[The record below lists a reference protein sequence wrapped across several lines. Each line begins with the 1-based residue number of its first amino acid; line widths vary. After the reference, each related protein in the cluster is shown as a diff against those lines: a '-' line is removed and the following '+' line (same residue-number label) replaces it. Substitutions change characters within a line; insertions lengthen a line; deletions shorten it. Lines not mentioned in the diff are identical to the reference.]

1 MSASILDWLPAPP
14 PDGSGDRPP
23 RICLL
28 GIGGSLQPASQ
39 EVPFRTGHSR
49 MTNIFSHYHL
59 NDATWFVLSLLL
71 ILAVFFRFNRLW
83 SLRNLDLLLLLAIS
97 PGLLFLTEEYRKVDS
112 NAGYV
117 WLFVCSGA
125 ILLRLFVDSRFK
137 RRPPLDQNLNASGLG
152 LLCVAAFAFQVT
164 RVVTEPMPESTLATV
179 QVAGDMLRRQDTSR
193 GGELTPKGE
202 SAKPVTGPAT
212 RVVAAVGGVAPA
224 SMVAGASGIRV
235 EIIAARL
242 IACLS
247 HLAVILGLIFLGR
260 KHLGDVK
267 LGVAM
272 ATLYLLMPSTALKVS
287 NVNHILPAAFVIW
300 ALVYYHKPMVAG
312 GLMGL
317 ACGTVFFPAFLLPLW
332 MVFYGRQ
339 GSIRFGLALGITAA
353 VLLSTFALT
362 AADSQSFQRQFVGSI
377 DWSVLQLQTDLGLG
391 FWSSDWIAYRLPV
404 MAGFLVMVG
413 VLAVFPRKKNIEH
426 LMAHSAAIVVGTQLW
441 YTQGGGVYV
450 LWYLPLLLTVVFR
463 PRLTH
468 LVPPEATPLLKAAR
482 QKSDEARKERTFSSI
497 GRHKLR

>member
-1 MSASILDWLPAPP
+1 
-14 PDGSGDRPP
+14 
-23 RICLL
+23 
-28 GIGGSLQPASQ
+28 
-39 EVPFRTGHSR
+39 
-49 MTNIFSHYHL
+49 MTNIFAHYQL

-83 SLRNLDLLLLLAIS
+83 SLRNLDLLMLLAIS
-97 PGLLFLTEEYRKVDS
+97 PGVLFLTDEYRAGDS
-112 NAGYV
+112 NDGYV

-125 ILLRLFVDSRFK
+125 LLLRLFLDSRFK
-137 RRPPLDQNLNASGLG
+137 RRPLLEQNLNASGLG

-164 RVVTEPMPESTLATV
+164 RVVTEPIPESTLATV
-179 QVAGDMLRRQDTSR
+179 QEAGEMFNRRDTTGNSESVSE
-193 GGELTPKGE
+193 GEAPEPVPGPT
-202 SAKPVTGPAT
+202 AK
-212 RVVAAVGGVAPA
+212 VAAVIGGVAPA
-224 SMVAGASGIRV
+224 MAAGARGSRA

-242 IACLS
+242 VACLS
-247 HLAVILGLIFLGR
+247 HLAVILGMIFLGR

-300 ALVYYHKPMVAG
+300 ALVYYNKPMIAG
-312 GLMGL
+312 ALMGL

-339 GSIRFGLALGITAA
+339 GSIRFGLALGVVAT

-362 AADSQSFQRQFVGSI
+362 AANSQSFLRQFVGSI
-377 DWSVLQLQTDLGLG
+377 DWGVLQLQTDAGQG

-413 VLAVFPRKKNIEH
+413 VLAFFPRKKNIEH

-441 YTQGGGVYV
+441 YTQGGGIYV
-450 LWYLPLLLTVVFR
+450 LWYLPILLTVVFR

-468 LVPPEATPLLKAAR
+468 LVPPEATPLLQAAR
-482 QKSDEARKERTFSSI
+482 QKTGEARGRTFSSI

>member
-1 MSASILDWLPAPP
+1 
-14 PDGSGDRPP
+14 
-23 RICLL
+23 
-28 GIGGSLQPASQ
+28 
-39 EVPFRTGHSR
+39 
-49 MTNIFSHYHL
+49 MTNIFAHYQL
-59 NDATWFVLSLLL
+59 NDATWFFLSLLL

-97 PGLLFLTEEYRKVDS
+97 PGVLFLSKEYRDGDS

-125 ILLRLFVDSRFK
+125 LLLRLFLDSRFK
-137 RRPPLDQNLNASGLG
+137 RRPLLEQNLNASGLG

-164 RVVTEPMPESTLATV
+164 RVVSEPIPESTLATV
-179 QVAGDMLRRQDTSR
+179 QEAGEMLNRQDTT
-193 GGELTPKGE
+193 GNGESTPKSE
-202 SAKPVTGPAT
+202 SSEPVVGPAT
-212 RVVAAVGGVAPA
+212 KVVAAMGGVAPA
-224 SMVAGASGIRV
+224 RMVAGASGFRA
-235 EIIAARL
+235 EIIAAR
-242 IACLS
+242 IVACLS
-247 HLAVILGLIFLGR
+247 HLAVILGMIFLGR

-300 ALVYYHKPMVAG
+300 ALVYYNKPMIAG
-312 GLMGL
+312 ALMGL

-339 GSIRFGLALGITAA
+339 GSIRFGLALGIIGAI
-353 VLLSTFALT
+353 LLSTFALT
-362 AADSQSFQRQFVGSI
+362 AADSQSFLRQFVGSI
-377 DWSVLQLQTDLGLG
+377 DWSVLQLQTDAGQG

-441 YTQGGGVYV
+441 YTQGGGIYV

-468 LVPPEATPLLKAAR
+468 LVPPEATPLLQAAR
-482 QKSDEARKERTFSSI
+482 QKSDEARKERTFSST

>member
-1 MSASILDWLPAPP
+1 
-14 PDGSGDRPP
+14 
-23 RICLL
+23 
-28 GIGGSLQPASQ
+28 
-39 EVPFRTGHSR
+39 
-49 MTNIFSHYHL
+49 MTNVFSHYEL
-59 NDATWFVLSLLL
+59 NDATWFCLSLLL

-117 WLFVCSGA
+117 WLFVCSGVL
-125 ILLRLFVDSRFK
+125 LLRLFVDSRFK
-137 RRPPLDQNLNASGLG
+137 RRPLLEQNLNASGLG

-164 RVVTEPMPESTLATV
+164 RVVTEPIPESTLASI
-179 QVAGDMLRRQDTSR
+179 QDAEKMLRRQDTTNTESPSP
-193 GGELTPKGE
+193 GEHVE
-202 SAKPVTGPAT
+202 PVTAPAIKMVAAIGVGPAN
-212 RVVAAVGGVAPA
+212 
-224 SMVAGASGIRV
+224 MVAGTSGTRA
-235 EIIAARL
+235 EILAARL
-242 IACLS
+242 VACLS
-247 HLAVILGLIFLGR
+247 HLAVIVGMIFLGR

-300 ALVYYHKPMVAG
+300 ALVYYHKPMIAG
-312 GLMGL
+312 ALMGL
-317 ACGTVFFPAFLLPLW
+317 ACGSVFFPAFLLPLW

-339 GSIRFGLALGITAA
+339 GSIRFALALGVIAA

-362 AADSQSFQRQFVGSI
+362 AADSQSFMRQFVGSI
-377 DWSVLQLQTDLGLG
+377 DWSVLQLQTDVGRG
-391 FWSSDWIAYRLPV
+391 FWSNDWIAYRLPV

-468 LVPPEATPLLKAAR
+468 LVPPEATPLLQAAR
-482 QKSDEARKERTFSSI
+482 QKFDEARKERTFSSI

>member
-1 MSASILDWLPAPP
+1 MIN
-14 PDGSGDRPP
+14 
-23 RICLL
+23 I
-28 GIGGSLQPASQ
+28 ISQ
-39 EVPFRTGHSR
+39 
-49 MTNIFSHYHL
+49 YDL
-59 NDATWFVLSLLL
+59 NDATWFCLSLLL

-97 PGLLFLTEEYRKVDS
+97 PGLLLLTEEYRDAES
-112 NAGYV
+112 SMGYV
-117 WLFVCSGA
+117 WLFVCTGVL
-125 ILLRLFVDSRFK
+125 LLRLFADSRFK
-137 RRPPLDQNLNASGLG
+137 RRPLLEQNLNAPGLG

-164 RVVTEPMPESTLATV
+164 RVVTEPMPESTLASI
-179 QVAGDMLRRQDTSR
+179 QDAEEMLRRQDT
-193 GGELTPKGE
+193 TAE
-202 SAKPVTGPAT
+202 SLSEVEGAEPVTGPAT
-212 RVVAAVGGVAPA
+212 KVVAAIGATI
-224 SMVAGASGIRV
+224 AGSSRE
-235 EIIAARL
+235 EIFAARL
-242 IACLS
+242 VACLS
-247 HLAVILGLIFLGR
+247 HLAVILGMIFLG
-260 KHLGDVK
+260 KNHLGDVK

-300 ALVYYHKPMVAG
+300 ALVYYHKPMIAG
-312 GLMGL
+312 ALMGL

-339 GSIRFGLALGITAA
+339 GSIRFGLALGIIAA

-362 AADSQSFQRQFVGSI
+362 SANSQSFLRQFVGSI
-377 DWSVLQLQTDLGLG
+377 DWSVLQLQTDVGQG

-404 MAGFLVMVG
+404 MAGFVVMVG
-413 VLAVFPRKKNIEH
+413 VLAFFPRKKNIEH

-468 LVPPEATPLLKAAR
+468 LVPPEATPLLQAAR
-482 QKSDEARKERTFSSI
+482 QKADGARKERTFSSM